1 MNEHVLQAEDGTPA
15 RHTAFSLKIAIR
27 LSMIVLRHPWYQH
40 PSESVPI
47 QTNRTKGQYHD
58 MIFTIR
64 STEKHG
70 SQSPDNNQME
80 TSQSTEAPEEPV
92 VTSQIQT
99 RLVKTSTAETLMRVH
114 YSNICCIM

>member
-1 MNEHVLQAEDGTPA
+1 
-15 RHTAFSLKIAIR
+15 
-27 LSMIVLRHPWYQH
+27 
-40 PSESVPI
+40 
-47 QTNRTKGQYHD
+47 

-99 RLVKTSTAETLMRVH
+99 RLVKTSTAETLMRV
-114 YSNICCIM
+114 YTAATFAALCGDEASKA